1 MNELLLDDVQLVI
14 LRRLLQGDPINQAE
28 KREMITVVD
37 DVEALIDFKGLD
49 VDDDE

>member
-28 KREMITVVD
+28 KREMIEVLD

-49 VDDDE
+49 YEDDE